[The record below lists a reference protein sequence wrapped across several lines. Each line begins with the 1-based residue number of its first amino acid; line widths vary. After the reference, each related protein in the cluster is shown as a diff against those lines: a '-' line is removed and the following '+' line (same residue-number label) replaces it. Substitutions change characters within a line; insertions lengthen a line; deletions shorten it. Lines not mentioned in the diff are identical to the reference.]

1 MLQDQIGPAFLVML
15 SLAFGIYGMR
25 ELALACSLRPLDQ
38 WIERVLP
45 GAGGVTLGALFAC
58 CSYRLTET
66 TTGLGSAV
74 AWTLH

>member
-1 MLQDQIGPAFLVML
+1 MLQNQIGPAFLAML
-15 SLAFGIYGMR
+15 SLVFGVYGMR
-25 ELALACSLRPLDQ
+25 ELALACGPWPLDQ

-58 CSYRLTET
+58 CSYRLVET
-66 TTGLGSAV
+66 TMGMGSAV